1 MTDTTSELNPENTA
15 DDEVLAEQAAKP
27 AFEEVYASES
37 AYTPS
42 SLDFDARTKRCDGGH
57 RGIA

>member
-1 MTDTTSELNPENTA
+1 MNDATSEPNPENTA

-37 AYTPS
+37 AYTPAAWTS
-42 SLDFDARTKRCDGGH
+42 TRELNGVTEGTAG
-57 RGIA
+57 